1 MFKVLFGD
9 ISNGRLMRL
18 PYLGYSLLIDLLVIG
33 FVIAVILTIGA
44 GEQTIG
50 GNLQQAQD
58 MLREWFTL
66 PFFIVFGL
74 FMLLFVYAGFNI
86 MAKRIRD
93 IGLPGWWVLLAIIV
107 LESVVTYTVSQQA
120 GGNSHILITVVLL
133 LIPSN
138 TFAKGEASAN

>member
-107 LESVVTYTVSQQA
+107 LESVVTYTVSQKA

-138 TFAKGEASAN
+138 TFINGETSVN

>member
-9 ISNGRLMRL
+9 ISNVRLMRL

-33 FVIAVILTIGA
+33 FVFAVVLTIGA
-44 GEQTIG
+44 GEQIIG

-58 MLREWFTL
+58 MLQKWFTL

-74 FMLLFVYAGFNI
+74 FMLMFVYAGFNI

>member
-9 ISNGRLMRL
+9 ISNVRLMRL

-33 FVIAVILTIGA
+33 FVFAVVLTIGA
-44 GEQTIG
+44 GEQIIG

-58 MLREWFTL
+58 MLQKWFTL
-66 PFFIVFGL
+66 PFFIVIGL
-74 FMLLFVYAGFNI
+74 FMLSFVYAGFNI